1 MEKQKQEKAL
11 ENVGTGLEKTV
22 DTQSAQSALE
32 QISQEPTQQVIK
44 IREEDLRVIVQEM
57 DLERTEAENVLLR
70 NQGNVISALTELVTS

>member
-1 MEKQKQEKAL
+1 MEKQKEEKAL
-11 ENVGTGLEKTV
+11 ENVGTGPEKTV